1 MKRIDREGTFQ
12 ATVVASD
19 LATNKDNRP
28 YLVLDY
34 AIVNEKTFDGLA
46 DVSEE
51 QMTAR
56 QFLYLLDKNGAV
68 EERVESALMNAFGW
82 DGHDVGQLLDTSWMP
97 SVELVI
103 EYSEWQGKGSYRVK
117 WLNAIDGGG
126 QKQTSEEDRKKIL
139 GALSMKFRARH
150 AKPAPKP
157 SQKPAPPAPPKP
169 IAKPS
174 GKDDLALRAWGKY
187 QQYAQQHG
195 IEDADM
201 ISDEYWEFVGSITGQ
216 TDIDAITAAQ
226 WQAVIDAIDI
236 PF

>member
-12 ATVVASD
+12 ATVIASD
-19 LATNKDNRP
+19 IAEKDGRP

-34 AIVNEKTFDGLA
+34 AIVNEKTFDGLV
-46 DVSEE
+46 DVSNE
-51 QMTAR
+51 QMIAR
-56 QFLYLLDKNGAV
+56 QFLYLTDKNGDV
-68 EERVESALMNAFGW
+68 EERVESALMNSLDW
-82 DGHDVGQLLDTSWMP
+82 DGNDVGQLLDTSWMP
-97 SVELVI
+97 AVELVI

-139 GALSMKFRARH
+139 SSLAMKFRARH
-150 AKPAPKP
+150 AAKKPPTP
-157 SQKPAPPAPPKP
+157 PKPAPPV
-169 IAKPS
+169 AKPS

-195 IEDADM
+195 VKDADADV
-201 ISDEYWEFVGSITGQ
+201 ISNEYWEFVGSITGQ
-216 TDIDAITAAQ
+216 TDIDAITADQ
-226 WQAVIDAIDI
+226 WHAVIDAIDI